1 MDRYR
6 LGWLILAGG
15 LTLGLGSGW
24 AAYVWLETQS
34 LAQGEEDQSL
44 HPVLVATRNLSR
56 GIKLSAE
63 DVRLVS
69 FPDTSR
75 PEGALASVESSVGR
89 PVLEP
94 IRNGEPVLDAK
105 LGPADVTASPLA
117 LRTARHKR
125 AYAVRLQGPAGQV
138 IVPGDRIDLLVTVRP
153 TDASGGPLTEPTS
166 RIVVEQVPVL
176 DVLRAAA
183 SGNTEGMGG
192 SQPAPPS
199 DWEDIILEVTP
210 EEAER
215 VALAEHEGT
224 LRAVLRHP
232 TDTETAN
239 TPGVSQSRLLGLE
252 RPTKQAGDPQPRRPP
267 SVAPAPRA
275 EPVRQ
280 TAPTAPTQATAAPS
294 TRIEVI
300 RGGQRSEM
308 TF

>member
-1 MDRYR
+1 MDRAR
-6 LGWLILAGG
+6 LGWLALAGG
-15 LTLGLGSGW
+15 IALGMGSGGM
-24 AAYVWLETQS
+24 AYVWLETQS
-34 LAQGEEDQSL
+34 QAQGGQDQAV
-44 HPVLVATRNLSR
+44 HPVLVAAHDLARGTRIGL
-56 GIKLSAE
+56 E

-94 IRNGEPVLDAK
+94 IRNGEPVLDTK
-105 LGPADVTASPLA
+105 LGPADVTASPVA

-138 IVPGDRIDLLVTVRP
+138 IVPSDHIDLLVTVRP
-153 TDASGGPLTEPTS
+153 TDTAGSPLTEPTS

-176 DVLRAAA
+176 DVLRTAA
-183 SGNTEGMGG
+183 SDGTDG
-192 SQPAPPS
+192 SRTDPS
-199 DWEDIILEVTP
+199 NDWQDIVLEVTP

-232 TDTETAN
+232 TDTEKVN

-252 RPTKQAGDPQPRRPP
+252 RPTRQDGDPQPRRHPLVP
-267 SVAPAPRA
+267 PAPRA

-280 TAPTAPTQATAAPS
+280 VAPTQATTASP

-300 RGGQRSEM
+300 RGGQRSEV

>member
-1 MDRYR
+1 MDRSR
-6 LGWLILAGG
+6 LGWLLLVGG
-15 LTLGLGSGW
+15 LMLGLGSGW
-24 AAYVWLETQS
+24 AAYVWLETQR
-34 LAQGEEDQSL
+34 LAQGDHDQSL
-44 HPVLVATRNLSR
+44 HPVLVATRNLPR
-56 GIKLSAE
+56 GIKLTPD

-75 PEGALASVESSVGR
+75 PDGALESVEAGVDR
-89 PVLEP
+89 MVLEP
-94 IRNGEPVLDAK
+94 LRNGEPVLDTK
-105 LGPADVTASPLA
+105 LGPADVIASPVA
-117 LRTARHKR
+117 LRTPQHKR

-138 IVPGDRIDLLVTVRP
+138 TAPGDRIDLLVTVRP
-153 TDASGGPLTEPTS
+153 TDTSGGPLTEPTS

-176 DVLRAAA
+176 DVLRAPA
-183 SGNTEGMGG
+183 GNTESGGG
-192 SQPAPPS
+192 SQPVSPS
-199 DWEDIILEVTP
+199 DGQDVILEVTP

-232 TDTETAN
+232 TDTEAAN

-252 RPTKQAGDPQPRRPP
+252 RPTRQAGDPQPRRPH
-267 SVAPAPRA
+267 SVTPTPRA

-300 RGGQRSEM
+300 RGGQRSEVA
-308 TF
+308 F